1 VLNPDS
7 LVPPLKHGPI
17 LFFLATLV
25 NTAVRMRLP
34 DDQWNECVIDLDGI
48 DARGRL
54 HFSCNGRPFVTIPL
68 RILPPCRG
76 QRGQPLQPM
85 TRHQVIIR
93 RDLVCLPNQSARC
106 RGPGTKC

>member
-1 VLNPDS
+1 MLTSEASEVSNSVGSACFRTQSLRELIVLNPDS

-54 HFSCNGRPFVTIPL
+54 HFSRNGRPFVTIPL
-68 RILPPCRG
+68 RIL
-76 QRGQPLQPM
+76 
-85 TRHQVIIR
+85 RHAEA
-93 RDLVCLPNQSARC
+93 SAVSRC
-106 RGPGTKC
+106 N

>member
-1 VLNPDS
+1 MLNPDS

-54 HFSCNGRPFVTIPL
+54 HFSRNGRPL
-68 RILPPCRG
+68 RIL
-76 QRGQPLQPM
+76 
-85 TRHQVIIR
+85 RHAEA
-93 RDLVCLPNQSARC
+93 SAVSRC
-106 RGPGTKC
+106 N